1 MLTLTP
7 LIVEA
12 QPTANVSRPNIVLV
26 LMDNFGSGELGI
38 YGVVVLRDAAMPRI
52 DKLALEGMRL
62 FFLQALSWL

>member
-1 MLTLTP
+1 M
-7 LIVEA
+7 
-12 QPTANVSRPNIVLV
+12 LV